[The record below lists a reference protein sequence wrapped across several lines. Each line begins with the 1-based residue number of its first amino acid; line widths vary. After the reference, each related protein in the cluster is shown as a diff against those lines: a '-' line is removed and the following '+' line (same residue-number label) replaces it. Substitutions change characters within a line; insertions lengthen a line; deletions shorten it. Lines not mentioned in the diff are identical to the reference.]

1 MTDRAART
9 LVLGGVRSGKSAH
22 GESLLDGHRQ
32 IRYLATGPLT
42 SSDGEWMDRVRLHRE
57 RRDDR
62 YTTIETTDLG
72 QALRAAPDIPA
83 LVDDLGNWL
92 TAQIDAVHGW
102 TSGSEIDLDGRI
114 DDLCDAL
121 RAMSADFVIISP
133 EAGLSLVPPT
143 PAGRVFQDLLGT
155 LNVRVA
161 EVCERVDLVVAGRVL
176 HLPAG
181 APADESGIPHATAG
195 ADPAG
200 NADPASDA
208 PVSATPAS
216 DTPTTTPSTS
226 DDPTATPPSTAA
238 AAAVATTFGAAP
250 EPVAGVGVSER
261 PRPDP
266 TDAEVFAPIAPPD
279 EAVAQDARKRQ
290 AVLTKPPG
298 SLGRVEEIGVWIA
311 ACQGQCPPAPLI
323 SPTVV
328 VFAGDHGVARG
339 GVSAFPPEVT
349 AQMVANIAAGGAA
362 VNVMAGRV
370 GAAVKV
376 VDMSV
381 DADTPPEL
389 SRYKV
394 RRSSEDLRTTDTIS
408 LAEAREALAAGRAIA
423 DDLVDSGTDL
433 LIAGEMGIGNTTPA
447 TVLIGALTRREPVEI
462 VGRGTGVDDA
472 GWMRKT
478 AAIRDGMRRA
488 RKVIHDPLA
497 LLAAVGG
504 ADLAATVGF
513 LAQAALRRTPVI
525 LDGVVITAAA
535 MVANELAPGAMR
547 WWIAGHRSVEP
558 AHQIAL
564 DHLDLVPVLDLS
576 MRLGE
581 GSGAVL
587 ALPIVQSAADLL
599 GSMATF
605 DEAGVSDREAEHA
618 TVQTT

>member
-1 MTDRAART
+1 MTDRAMRT

-22 GESLLDGHRQ
+22 GESLLGGHRQ

-42 SSDGEWMDRVRLHRE
+42 SSDGEWMERVRTHRE

-83 LVDDLGNWL
+83 LVDDLGSWL

-102 TSGSEIDLDGRI
+102 TAGTEIDLDEQI
-114 DDLCDAL
+114 TDLCDAL
-121 RAMSADFVIISP
+121 AAMTADVVLISP
-133 EAGLSLVPPT
+133 EVGLSLVPPT

-155 LNVRVA
+155 LNTRVA
-161 EVCERVDLVVAGRVL
+161 DACDRVRLVVAGRVL
-176 HLPAG
+176 ELPRPG
-181 APADESGIPHATAG
+181 ATAS
-195 ADPAG
+195 PA
-200 NADPASDA
+200 ASDDA
-208 PVSATPAS
+208 VPGQAQSPARAAVPIPAATVDGAE
-216 DTPTTTPSTS
+216 TH
-226 DDPTATPPSTAA
+226 AGETAA
-238 AAAVATTFGAAP
+238 TEAAANGTDTARPDAAAP
-250 EPVAGVGVSER
+250 RSHDL
-261 PRPDP
+261 PDP
-266 TDAEVFAPIAPPD
+266 TDAEVFAPVTPPD
-279 EAVAQDARKRQ
+279 EGVARAARERQ
-290 AVLTKPPG
+290 AILTKPPG

-311 ACQGQCPPAPLI
+311 ACQGQCPPTALT

-328 VFAGDHGVARG
+328 VFAGDHGVAGG

-362 VNVMAGRV
+362 VNVLAERAGATV
-370 GAAVKV
+370 QV

-381 DADTPPEL
+381 DADTEPHL

-394 RRSSEDLRTTDTIS
+394 RRGSDDLRSSDAIS
-408 LAEAREALAAGRAIA
+408 LEQARMALAAGRAIA
-423 DDLVDSGTDL
+423 DELVDSGSDV
-433 LIAGEMGIGNTTPA
+433 LIAGDMGIGNTTPA
-447 TVLIGALTRREPVEI
+447 TVLVGALTRHEPVEI
-462 VGRGTGVDDA
+462 VGRGTGIDDA

-488 RKVIHDPLA
+488 RKVVHDPLA

-504 ADLAATVGF
+504 ADLTATAGF

-525 LDGVVITAAA
+525 LDGVVVTAAA

-564 DHLDLVPVLDLS
+564 DHLDLEPVLDLS

-587 ALPIVQSAADLL
+587 ALPIVQSATDLL
-599 GSMATF
+599 ISMATF
-605 DEAGVSDREAEHA
+605 DEAGVSEKAASDAAVAETVEAGKS
-618 TVQTT
+618 

>member
-1 MTDRAART
+1 MTDRAVRT

-42 SSDGEWMDRVRLHRE
+42 SSDGEWMDRVRRHRE

-121 RAMSADFVIISP
+121 RAMSADVVIISP

-181 APADESGIPHATAG
+181 APADEAVDRHVTD
-195 ADPAG
+195 ADPTG
-200 NADPASDA
+200 NAG
-208 PVSATPAS
+208 PAS
-216 DTPTTTPSTS
+216 DTPTTTPPAS
-226 DDPTATPPSTAA
+226 DDPTPTPPSTAA
-238 AAAVATTFGAAP
+238 AAVAAVATTFGTAP

-311 ACQGQCPPAPLI
+311 ACQGQCPPAPLT

-618 TVQTT
+618 TVETT

>member
-1 MTDRAART
+1 MTDRAVRT

-102 TSGSEIDLDGRI
+102 TSRSEIDLDGRI

-121 RAMSADFVIISP
+121 RTMSADVVIISP

-181 APADESGIPHATAG
+181 APADEAASPRAAG
-195 ADPAG
+195 ADPTG
-200 NADPASDA
+200 NADLASN
-208 PVSATPAS
+208 
-216 DTPTTTPSTS
+216 TPTTTPPAT
-226 DDPTATPPSTAA
+226 DDSAPTPPSTAA
-238 AAAVATTFGAAP
+238 AAVAAVATTFGAAP

-261 PRPDP
+261 TRPDP

-408 LAEAREALAAGRAIA
+408 LAEARAALAAGRAIA

-605 DEAGVSDREAEHA
+605 EEAGVSDREAEHA
-618 TVQTT
+618 TVETT

>member
-1 MTDRAART
+1 
-9 LVLGGVRSGKSAH
+9 
-22 GESLLDGHRQ
+22 
-32 IRYLATGPLT
+32 
-42 SSDGEWMDRVRLHRE
+42 
-57 RRDDR
+57 
-62 YTTIETTDLG
+62 
-72 QALRAAPDIPA
+72 
-83 LVDDLGNWL
+83 
-92 TAQIDAVHGW
+92 
-102 TSGSEIDLDGRI
+102 
-114 DDLCDAL
+114 
-121 RAMSADFVIISP
+121 
-133 EAGLSLVPPT
+133 T
-143 PAGRVFQDLLGT
+143 P
-155 LNVRVA
+155 
-161 EVCERVDLVVAGRVL
+161 
-176 HLPAG
+176 
-181 APADESGIPHATAG
+181 
-195 ADPAG
+195 
-200 NADPASDA
+200 
-208 PVSATPAS
+208 
-216 DTPTTTPSTS
+216 
-226 DDPTATPPSTAA
+226 TPPSTA
-238 AAAVATTFGAAP
+238 AAAVATTFGTAP

>member
-1 MTDRAART
+1 MTDRAMRT

-22 GESLLDGHRQ
+22 GESLLGDHRQ

-42 SSDGEWMDRVRLHRE
+42 SSDGEWMERVRTHRE

-83 LVDDLGNWL
+83 LVDDLGSWL

-102 TSGSEIDLDGRI
+102 TTDVAIDLEDQI
-114 DDLCDAL
+114 TDLCDAL
-121 RAMSADFVIISP
+121 AAMAADVVLISP
-133 EAGLSLVPPT
+133 EVGLSLVPPT
-143 PAGRVFQDLLGT
+143 PAGRIFQDLLGT
-155 LNVRVA
+155 LNTRVA
-161 EVCERVDLVVAGRVL
+161 DACDRVQLVVAGRVL
-176 HLPAG
+176 DLPRPGDTASPRG
-181 APADESGIPHATAG
+181 SDRDAEPGHGRSPSPTVAPVPTPAPTVDATDLDASATA
-195 ADPAG
+195 AG
-200 NADPASDA
+200 Q
-208 PVSATPAS
+208 T
-216 DTPTTTPSTS
+216 
-226 DDPTATPPSTAA
+226 
-238 AAAVATTFGAAP
+238 GAARTDAASP
-250 EPVAGVGVSER
+250 TSYD
-261 PRPDP
+261 RPDP
-266 TDAEVFAPIAPPD
+266 TDAEVFAPITPPD
-279 EAVAQDARKRQ
+279 EAVARAARERQ
-290 AVLTKPPG
+290 AILTKPPG

-311 ACQGQCPPAPLI
+311 ACQGQCPPTALT

-328 VFAGDHGVARG
+328 VFAGDHGVAGG

-362 VNVMAGRV
+362 VNVLAERAGATV
-370 GAAVKV
+370 QV

-381 DADTPPEL
+381 DADTDPHV

-394 RRSSEDLRTTDTIS
+394 RRSSDDLRTSDAIS
-408 LAEAREALAAGRAIA
+408 LEQARMALAAGRAIA
-423 DDLVDSGTDL
+423 DELVDSGTGL
-433 LIAGEMGIGNTTPA
+433 LIAGDMGIGNTTPA
-447 TVLIGALTRREPVEI
+447 TVLVGALTRREPVEI
-462 VGRGTGVDDA
+462 VGRGTGIDDT

-488 RKVIHDPLA
+488 RKVVHDPLA

-504 ADLAATVGF
+504 ADLTATAGF

-525 LDGVVITAAA
+525 LDGVVVTAAA

-564 DHLDLVPVLDLS
+564 EHLDLEPVLDLS

-587 ALPIVQSAADLL
+587 ALPIVQSATDLL
-599 GSMATF
+599 FSMATF
-605 DEAGVSDREAEHA
+605 DEAGVSDKTASDAAVAETVEAGKS
-618 TVQTT
+618 

>member
-1 MTDRAART
+1 MTDRAVRT

-72 QALRAAPDIPA
+72 QALRTAPDIPA

-121 RAMSADFVIISP
+121 RAMSADVVIISP

-181 APADESGIPHATAG
+181 APADEAVDRHVTD
-195 ADPAG
+195 ADPTG
-200 NADPASDA
+200 NAG
-208 PVSATPAS
+208 PAS
-216 DTPTTTPSTS
+216 DTPTTSPPAS
-226 DDPTATPPSTAA
+226 DDPTPTPPSTAA
-238 AAAVATTFGAAP
+238 AAVAAVATTFGTAP

-311 ACQGQCPPAPLI
+311 ACQGQCPPAPLT

-618 TVQTT
+618 TVETT

>member
-1 MTDRAART
+1 MTDRAVRT

-62 YTTIETTDLG
+62 YTTVETTDLG

-121 RAMSADFVIISP
+121 RAMSADVVIISP

-181 APADESGIPHATAG
+181 APADEAVDRHVTD
-195 ADPAG
+195 ADPTG
-200 NADPASDA
+200 NAGQ
-208 PVSATPAS
+208 AS
-216 DTPTTTPSTS
+216 DTPTTAPPAT
-226 DDPTATPPSTAA
+226 DDSAPTPPSTAAAA
-238 AAAVATTFGAAP
+238 AAAVATTFGTSP

-311 ACQGQCPPAPLI
+311 ACQGQCPPAPLT

-504 ADLAATVGF
+504 ADLAATVG
-513 LAQAALRRTPVI
+513 
-525 LDGVVITAAA
+525 VVITAAA

-618 TVQTT
+618 TVETT